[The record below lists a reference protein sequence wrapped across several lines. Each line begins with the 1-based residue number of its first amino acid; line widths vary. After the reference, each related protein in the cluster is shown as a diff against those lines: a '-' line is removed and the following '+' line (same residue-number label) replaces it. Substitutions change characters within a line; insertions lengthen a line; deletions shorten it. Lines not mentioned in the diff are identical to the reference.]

1 MLSLFRFAYVMAVGR
16 TVSGWRLELV
26 LFGGILLAV
35 SLMASGVIF
44 SDLLANAALRDAL
57 ARAEPQDVNLVV
69 RTFSSQ
75 DDPPDIAG
83 RARAFEERD
92 LFVEQSVIAPIEP
105 YLEERSRYIETATF
119 FFQGRPHLETDRDT
133 RPRGQIYHL
142 TGLAERAR
150 LLQGQWP
157 SGTGAPA
164 LRQAQDSRQAQE
176 PVNVAVDR
184 LGAELLDMDVGEI
197 MEVFPA
203 TIFDDATP
211 IQVRIVGIFQLN
223 DPDDEFWYGLS
234 YASSRKDDRW
244 TLIPLYTG
252 EEALITRVLG
262 SYPSLYAE
270 TTWHLFPDHERL
282 RAERIV
288 EVQGLIAGIER
299 GVSVG
304 LKNSSYSIRLDTLL
318 RDFEEE
324 LLLARLPLLLM
335 LFLVVGILVYY
346 LSLVAGLIVRSRSI
360 EIAMLKSRGA
370 TVWQL
375 GVLGLGEGLLL
386 AIPAVVAGPFLAL
399 GIVELLGVIFF
410 RFSGTEGILTG
421 IPVELS
427 LPAFLM
433 GIAGGALAVLVFTIS
448 TFVASRRGNV
458 EARQSSARP
467 PTSNLLHRYYLDV
480 ALLAVIGLLWW
491 QLQSRGAFLV
501 QSLGSSELS
510 IDYTLL
516 LGPVLGLL
524 AAGLIVLRLFPWAA
538 AILARV
544 AEPFGPPWVVHVI
557 RHLSRDPMTP
567 AMLVVLVML
576 ATSLGIMGSVFST
589 TLERGQRER
598 AMYEAGA
605 DLRFQVSPGSVSGAQ
620 AGTLRGLGEVGGL
633 AETYRTPAY
642 LTTTGFSTSAT
653 LLAVDADTIDEVAWF
668 RDDFAGGRSIEEL
681 ADLLKGTA
689 APSSI
694 TQAAGGIPIPADAT
708 GLVVW
713 ARPGGS
719 AQYVSLWARLVDS
732 QGRALDALVGN
743 IEVARWERLE
753 LELTPEGL
761 VSERQRRGAVV
772 PDYEPPFT
780 LVSLLVRSGLR
791 ENDGGAVFLGEIQAV
806 TPQGSIPLHDFQSTD
821 GWRPVEDFR
830 RPGLY
835 ALETSAAAGTG
846 GRLHPNPPPEGEGI
860 VEGRPDSQFDVSGR
874 FSWAPGGVGLTGIR
888 AGGPDEPVPAIV
900 NSEFLEISDAAVG
913 DTVVLGLST
922 HALQLL
928 IVEEIDYFPTLDPRD
943 LPFAVV
949 DLSRFETATIH
960 YSPRILRGPN
970 EIWIAAEDAPLD
982 GEDLLTVLR
991 NEGAS
996 VRKVLD
1002 APSMVAQRLDTPL
1015 VNAGWGALLVL
1026 LFLAISLASASGL
1039 MLFSHLDA
1047 RERQTEFAMLTTLG
1061 ISQGQMQGVVWA
1073 GLFTMVIFGVGL
1085 GTLLGWLLG
1094 SSLLPLME
1102 VAEEG
1107 TRVTPSLLLTADWQ
1121 RILVSYA
1128 ILGVVTALCGLW
1140 LTWLTGKLQLHQVLR
1155 LGE

>member
-16 TVSGWRLELV
+16 AVSGWRLELV

-57 ARAEPQDVNLVV
+57 ARAEPESVNLVV

-75 DDPPDIAG
+75 DDPKDIQG
-83 RARAFEERD
+83 RARAFAERD
-92 LFVEQSVIAPIEP
+92 SFVEQNVVASIRP
-105 YLEERSRYIETATF
+105 YLKEHSRYLETATF
-119 FFQGRPHLETDRDT
+119 FFQGRPHLETDRDI
-133 RPRGQIYHL
+133 RPRGQVYYL

-150 LLQGQWP
+150 LLEGQWP
-157 SGTGAPA
+157 SGTGAPD
-164 LRQAQDSRQAQE
+164 Q
-176 PVNVAVDR
+176 PVDVAVDQ
-184 LGAELLDMDVGEI
+184 LGAELLQMDVGET

-203 TIFDDATP
+203 TTFDDATP
-211 IQVRIVGIFQLN
+211 VRVRIAAIFQQV
-223 DPDDEFWYGLS
+223 DPEDEFWYGLS
-234 YASSRKDDRW
+234 YASSKKDDRW
-244 TLIPLYTG
+244 TLIPLYTD

-270 TTWHLFPDHERL
+270 TTWHLFPDHEKL
-282 RAERIV
+282 RAEHIV
-288 EVQGLIAGIER
+288 EIQGLISQVER
-299 GVSVG
+299 AVSVG

-318 RDFEEE
+318 RNFEEE

-370 TVWQL
+370 TMWQL

-386 AIPAVVAGPFLAL
+386 AVPAVVAGPFLAL
-399 GIVELLGVIFF
+399 GLVELLGVLFF

-421 IPVELS
+421 IPVDLS
-427 LPAFLM
+427 LPAFLL
-433 GIAGGALAVLVFTIS
+433 GIAGGALAVLVFTVS
-448 TFVASRRGNV
+448 TLAASRRGNV
-458 EARQSSARP
+458 EARQSGARP
-467 PTSNLLHRYYLDV
+467 PTSTLLHRYYLDV
-480 ALLAVIGLLWW
+480 ALLAVIGLVWW

-538 AILARV
+538 ALLARII
-544 AEPFGPPWVVHVI
+544 EPFGPPWIVHVI

-598 AMYEAGA
+598 ALYASGA
-605 DLRFQVSPGSVSGAQ
+605 DLRFQVSPGSVSDPLA
-620 AGTLRGLGEVGGL
+620 RGIEGLDGVDGL
-633 AETYRTPAY
+633 AKAYRTPAY

-653 LLAVDADTIDEVAWF
+653 LLAVDADSIVGVAWF
-668 RDDFAGGRSIEEL
+668 RNDFASGRSIAEL
-681 ADLLKGTA
+681 AGLLKGTA
-689 APSSI
+689 SIDPADPAAPA
-694 TQAAGGIPIPADAT
+694 TGGIPIPADAT
-708 GLVVW
+708 ALAVW

-732 QGRALDALVGN
+732 RGQAVDALVGN
-743 IEVARWERLE
+743 LEAPRWDRLV
-753 LELTPEGL
+753 LELTPAGL
-761 VSERQRRGAVV
+761 ISERQPRGAVA
-772 PDYEPPFT
+772 PEFEPPFT
-780 LVSLLVRSGLR
+780 LVSLLMRSGLR
-791 ENDGGAVFLGEIQAV
+791 ENDGGAIFLGEIQALA
-806 TPQGSIPLHDFQSTD
+806 PQGNILLHDFQSIQ
-821 GWRPVEDFR
+821 GWAPVEDFR

-835 ALETSAAAGTG
+835 SLETSRSAAEG
-846 GRLHPNPPPEGEGI
+846 G
-860 VEGRPDSQFDVSGR
+860 FDVSGR

-888 AGGPDEPVPAIV
+888 AGGPDEPIPAIV
-900 NSEFLEISDAAVG
+900 NSEFLEISDAGVG
-913 DTVVLGLST
+913 DTVVLGMST
-922 HALQLL
+922 HALKLL
-928 IVEEIDYFPTLDPRD
+928 IVQEIDYFPTLDPRD
-943 LPFAVV
+943 VPFAVV

-960 YSPRILRGPN
+960 YSPRLLRGPN
-970 EIWIAAEDAPLD
+970 ELWMAAGDAPLD
-982 GEDLLTVLR
+982 SEDILFTLR
-991 NEGAS
+991 EEGAS

-1002 APSMVAQRLDTPL
+1002 APSLVAQRLDTPL

-1026 LFLAISLASASGL
+1026 LFLAVSLASASGL

-1061 ISQGQMQGVVWA
+1061 ISKGQMQGVVWA
-1073 GLFTMVIFGVGL
+1073 GLITMVIFGVGL

-1107 TRVTPSLLLTADWQ
+1107 TRITPSLLLTADWQ
-1121 RILVSYA
+1121 RILVSYV
-1128 ILGVVTALCGLW
+1128 ILSVVTGLCGLW